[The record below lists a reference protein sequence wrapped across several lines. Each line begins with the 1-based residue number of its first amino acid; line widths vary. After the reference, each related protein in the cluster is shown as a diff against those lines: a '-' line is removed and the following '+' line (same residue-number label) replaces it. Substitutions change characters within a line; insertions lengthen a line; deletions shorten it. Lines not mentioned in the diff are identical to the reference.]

1 MAKLHEILA
10 VEGDLDGTFKKL
22 QDETK
27 KIFSKPSM
35 FIGMH
40 KSCRMFDAEDTAP
53 PDEFQEMVTTVQDKL
68 DYLAEAGVKY
78 YNAVYQ
84 KDATNTV
91 ASADITLPDGTV
103 LLASMPATFLLGLEN
118 KLKKLREVYEAIPT
132 LQQGQ
137 AWEIRE
143 DLGKYIFGTI
153 HPELKLKTAKKFK
166 YQVLYEATDKHPAQI
181 ERWEEQVPVGE
192 FKMDVTTGMVTPA
205 RKSELIGRLD
215 VLIQATK
222 KARQRANS
230 EKLNTTKVASTIFN
244 YINS

>member
-1 MAKLHEILA
+1 MAKLHEVLA

-27 KIFSKPSM
+27 KIFGKPSM

-84 KDATNTV
+84 KDVTNTV
-91 ASADITLPDGTV
+91 ARADVVLPDGTV
-103 LLASMPATFLLGLEN
+103 LLENMPATFLLGLEN

-137 AWEIRE
+137 AWKERD
-143 DLGKYIFGTI
+143 DLGKNIFGTVNSDR
-153 HPELKLKTAKKFK
+153 KLKTAKKFK

-181 ERWEEQVPVGE
+181 EKWEEQVPVGE
-192 FKMDVTTGMVTPA
+192 FKMDVTSGMVTPA
-205 RKSELIGRLD
+205 RKSELIGKLD
-215 VLIQATK
+215 ALIQATK
-222 KARQRANS
+222 KARQRANAT
-230 EKLNTTKVASTIFN
+230 KLDTTRIADIVFH
-244 YINS
+244 YINA